1 MKYSSI
7 KKDKVGLYILTGK
20 EVSDKLRIPLFK
32 NPHISEKAVEEYTQR
47 TSGANSGVETWVE
60 RICHKMLHTLVY
72 FSQQA

>member
-32 NPHISEKAVEEYTQR
+32 NPHVSEKAVEEYTQR
-47 TSGANSGVETWVE
+47 TSGANSGVET
-60 RICHKMLHTLVY
+60 
-72 FSQQA
+72 